1 MRVITVLITVLLFA
15 ATADAS
21 RHKTVSPRNISSR
34 HRVAANRHHLA
45 AANRHRIAATVT
57 AYTPA
62 PRENGGRGTKS
73 GTAIGTRIRPGI
85 VAVSRDLLR
94 QGWSYG
100 DRVHIEGLGV
110 FIIEDTMHQRYRR
123 SIDVAVP
130 NLAAAEKIG
139 KRRDIVVT
147 LLEETIENGS

>member
-1 MRVITVLITVLLFA
+1 MRVITVILAVLLFA
-15 ATADAS
+15 ATANAS
-21 RHKTVSPRNISSR
+21 TGKEVSSR
-34 HRVAANRHHLA
+34 NKSSRN
-45 AANRHRIAATVT
+45 RIAATVT

-94 QGWSYG
+94 SGWSFG
-100 DRVHIEGLGV
+100 DKVHIEGLGV
-110 FIIEDTMHQRYRR
+110 FIIEDTMHQRHRR
-123 SIDVAVP
+123 TIDVAVP
-130 NLAAAEKIG
+130 SLVEAEKIG

-147 LLEETIENGS
+147 LLEGRSRTGS

>member
-1 MRVITVLITVLLFA
+1 MRVITVFFAVFLFA
-15 ATADAS
+15 ATANAS
-21 RHKTVSPRNISSR
+21 TGKEVSSR
-34 HRVAANRHHLA
+34 NKSSRN
-45 AANRHRIAATVT
+45 RIAATVT

-94 QGWSYG
+94 SGWSFG
-100 DRVHIEGLGV
+100 DKVHIEGLGV
-110 FIIEDTMHQRYRR
+110 FIIEDTMHQRHRR
-123 SIDVAVP
+123 TIDVAVP
-130 NLAAAEKIG
+130 NLVEAGKIG

-147 LLEETIENGS
+147 LLEGGSRTGS